1 MRNNTLIA
9 RPFLLTAFCLLLT
22 AYCSLFLPSC
32 SGENSKQPAAFP
44 PVPVTV
50 ADVIAE
56 SVPVQISAIG
66 NVEAYST
73 VGIKSQI
80 GGTLMHVHFKEGQD
94 VNKGDILFTI
104 DPRPY
109 ESALKQAEAN
119 LSRDK
124 AQMENSRVE
133 VRRYAELVKKGYVA
147 QELYDQILT
156 NATALEAIVKA
167 DEAAVENARLQLG
180 YCSINAPVS
189 GRTGSLLA
197 HKGNLIKANADS
209 DMVVINQIQPV
220 YVNFSVPEHN
230 LSNIRKHIAL
240 GNVEVQAITT
250 NNKKPEVGRLTFID
264 NTVDAATGTIALK
277 ATFDN
282 RERVL
287 WPGQFVNVQMTLTT
301 IRDAVVA
308 PSQAVQTGQQGQFVF
323 VVKEGSAELRPVK
336 VGITH
341 KDMTVIEDGLS
352 LGETVVTDG
361 QLRLMP
367 GAKVEIK
374 NKK

>member
-1 MRNNTLIA
+1 MRKSFFIYCILI
-9 RPFLLTAFCLLLT
+9 T
-22 AYCSLFLPSC
+22 AYCFLFLPSC
-32 SGENSKQPAAFP
+32 SRENSKQPAAFP

-80 GGTLMHVHFKEGQD
+80 GGTLMRVHFKEGQD
-94 VNKGDILFTI
+94 VNRGDILFTI

-119 LSRDK
+119 LARDK

-156 NATALEAIVKA
+156 NAAALEAIVSA

-230 LSNIRKHIAL
+230 LSVIRKHIAL
-240 GNVEVQAITT
+240 GHVEVQAFPT
-250 NNKKPEVGRLTFID
+250 NSEKPEVGKLTFID
-264 NTVDAATGTIALK
+264 NTVDATTGTIALK
-277 ATFDN
+277 ATFNN

-301 IRDAVVA
+301 LPDAVIA
-308 PSQAVQTGQQGQFVF
+308 PAQAVQTGQQGQFVF

-341 KDMTVIEDGLS
+341 KNITVIEDGLS
-352 LGETVVTDG
+352 PGETVVTDG